1 MNRKKITI
9 SDEGAIAVPV
19 GVRMTVCE
27 IADVFGV
34 YYQTVK
40 RYIRD
45 IEKSGIADGD
55 YRMSCIADRTGVRP
69 EYYGLE
75 MIVALAFRFRSWQA
89 TQFRLGHR
97 TIKRGGGGGDGY
109 HERHGG
115 TNPNHALGHASR
127 RFNIQLIPI
136 PRLPC

>member
-1 MNRKKITI
+1 MNRKRITI
-9 SDEGAIAVPV
+9 TEDGAVAVPV

-27 IADVFGV
+27 IAGVFGV
-34 YYQTVK
+34 YYPTVK

-55 YRMSCIADRTGVRP
+55 YKMTCVVDVAGVHP

-89 TQFRLGHR
+89 DRFRR
-97 TIKRGGGGGDGY
+97 WVIAQATITAVAPVVLWDISHTGRM
-109 HERHGG
+109 
-115 TNPNHALGHASR
+115 PS
-127 RFNIQLIPI
+127 
-136 PRLPC
+136 

>member
-1 MNRKKITI
+1 MIIMAETHYTMNRKRITI
-9 SDEGAIAVPV
+9 SDEGAVAVPV

-34 YYQTVK
+34 YYPTVK

-45 IEKSGIADGD
+45 IEKAGIADGD
-55 YRMSCIADRTGVRP
+55 YKMTCVVSGTNVHP

-89 TQFRLGHR
+89 TQFRRWVIEQATASVPAPVVLCGMPR
-97 TIKRGGGGGDGY
+97 A
-109 HERHGG
+109 EAV
-115 TNPNHALGHASR
+115 PN
-127 RFNIQLIPI
+127 
-136 PRLPC
+136 

>member
-9 SDEGAIAVPV
+9 SDEGAVAVPV

-34 YYQTVK
+34 YYPTVK

-45 IEKSGIADGD
+45 IEKAGIADGD
-55 YRMSCIADRTGVRP
+55 YKMTCMVSGMNVHP

-89 TQFRLGHR
+89 DRFRRWVVEQATASVPAPVVLCGMPR
-97 TIKRGGGGGDGY
+97 AGAV
-109 HERHGG
+109 
-115 TNPNHALGHASR
+115 PN
-127 RFNIQLIPI
+127 
-136 PRLPC
+136 

>member
-9 SDEGAIAVPV
+9 TDEGAVAVPV

-27 IADVFGV
+27 IADTFDV

-45 IEKSGIADGD
+45 IEKAGIADGD
-55 YRMSCIADRTGVRP
+55 YKMTCMVSGMNVRP

-89 TQFRLGHR
+89 TQFRRWVIEQATASVPAPVVLCGM
-97 TIKRGGGGGDGY
+97 
-109 HERHGG
+109 
-115 TNPNHALGHASR
+115 PHAGAVPS
-127 RFNIQLIPI
+127 
-136 PRLPC
+136 

>member
-1 MNRKKITI
+1 MNRRTITI
-9 SDEGAIAVPV
+9 SDEGAVAVPA

-27 IADVFGV
+27 IADTFGV

-45 IEKSGIADGD
+45 IQKADIADGD
-55 YRMSCIADRTGVRP
+55 YKMTCVVSGMNVYP

-89 TQFRLGHR
+89 DKFRQW
-97 TIKRGGGGGDGY
+97 IV
-109 HERHGG
+109 ERA
-115 TNPNHALGHASR
+115 TAITTS
-127 RFNIQLIPI
+127 PI
-136 PRLPC
+136 MLWEILHTDRMPC